1 MGCALSSE
9 PDKHE
14 VNALANR
21 PPIPKSHPVLDS
33 LIDALEAEFV
43 SETEGALTQWLEQ
56 TLPNFGGDPNDRLP
70 DEADI
75 EGMKGGQL
83 RELCEKAGLAYQ
95 DCNDRDQ
102 LNDRA
107 RQALAS
113 LKATHHGA
121 GVALL
126 AQLGCSMEAFLEW
139 VEYVRDALSLRA
151 TSVNN
156 LKMIW
161 KCKQHA
167 PKPVA
172 VAQPTAQVVAQ
183 PVAMQ
188 PQAMMMPGA
197 QAVAQPMM
205 MPSAQPIAQPMM
217 MPGAQAVA
225 QPMMMPGAQAVA
237 QPMMMPMGQP
247 VAQPAMAMPVAQPVY
262 QPGRI

>member
-1 MGCALSSE
+1 MGR
-9 PDKHE
+9 
-14 VNALANR
+14 V
-21 PPIPKSHPVLDS
+21 
-33 LIDALEAEFV
+33 
-43 SETEGALTQWLEQ
+43 
-56 TLPNFGGDPNDRLP
+56 
-70 DEADI
+70 
-75 EGMKGGQL
+75 
-83 RELCEKAGLAYQ
+83 
-95 DCNDRDQ
+95 
-102 LNDRA
+102 RA
-107 RQALAS
+107 R
-113 LKATHHGA
+113 
-121 GVALL
+121 
-126 AQLGCSMEAFLEW
+126 
-139 VEYVRDALSLRA
+139 RLSLRA

-172 VAQPTAQVVAQ
+172 VAQPLLRSPLAGCL
-183 PVAMQ
+183 Q

-205 MPSAQPIAQPMM
+205 MPGAQPIAQPVM